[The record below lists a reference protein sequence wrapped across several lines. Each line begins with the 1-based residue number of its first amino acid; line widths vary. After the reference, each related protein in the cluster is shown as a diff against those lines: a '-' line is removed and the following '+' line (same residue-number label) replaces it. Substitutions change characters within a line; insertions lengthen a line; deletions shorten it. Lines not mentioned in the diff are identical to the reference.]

1 MSNLNDFNREAK
13 AALWVVLQWLL
24 LAVPTGLVCGVVGTA
39 FHLSVEYVTEL
50 RAAQSWLLLCLPLA
64 GLAIVA
70 LYKVTKCEGVGTN
83 NVIRAVQSGEPV
95 SPLLVPAIFLGTV
108 LTHLCGGS
116 AGREG
121 AALQMG
127 GSIGWNV
134 GKLLHLSDYVRRT
147 ATISGMAAFFSALFG
162 TPLTAA
168 LFAMMVEDVGLTF
181 TSAFMPAF
189 TSALIAYGV
198 SLFFGIAPT
207 NFVLNSIP
215 HLTLETALQTA
226 LLGIAC
232 AAVTRLFCWTLH
244 TLEHGI
250 PKRIP
255 NPWLRAFAGGAAVVA
270 FSYLFGVGRYN
281 GAGMAVI
288 ADAVEQ
294 GAALPW
300 DFLCKIFLTA
310 LTLAVGFKG
319 GEVGLTF
326 TSAFMPAFT
335 SALIAYGVSLFFGIA
350 PTNFVLNSIPHLTLE
365 TALQTALLGIACAAV
380 TRLFC
385 WTLHTLEHGIPKRI
399 PNPWLRAF
407 AGGAAVVAFS
417 YLFGVGRYNG
427 AGMAVI
433 ADAVEQGAALPW
445 DFLCKIF
452 LTALTLA
459 VGFKGGEVVP
469 SFFIGATFG
478 CVAGPLL
485 GLPAGFSGAI
495 GLVCVFC
502 GATNALIPSILL
514 GFELFGGQGLELIAL
529 GCGVCYMLSGHHGL
543 YISQTFVTNK
553 LRPEYAS
560 HKWQIKLKKKEE

>member
-13 AALWVVLQWLL
+13 AALRVALQWLL
-24 LAVPTGLVCGVVGTA
+24 LAVPTGLVCGAVGTA

-95 SPLLVPAIFLGTV
+95 SLLLVPAIFLGTV

-232 AAVTRLFCWTLH
+232 AAVTRLFCWTLR

-294 GAALPW
+294 GTALPW
-300 DFLCKIFLTA
+300 DFACKIFRPDPGSRLQGRRGRA
-310 LTLAVGFKG
+310 QLLHRCHLWLCGWPPAGPARRVCRCHRSGLRVLRSHKRPDPLHPAGIRAV
-319 GEVGLTF
+319 
-326 TSAFMPAFT
+326 
-335 SALIAYGVSLFFGIA
+335 
-350 PTNFVLNSIPHLTLE
+350 
-365 TALQTALLGIACAAV
+365 
-380 TRLFC
+380 
-385 WTLHTLEHGIPKRI
+385 W
-399 PNPWLRAF
+399 RA
-407 AGGAAVVAFS
+407 
-417 YLFGVGRYNG
+417 GVGAYC
-427 AGMAVI
+427 AGLRRVLHALGPPRPLQQP
-433 ADAVEQGAALPW
+433 DLCHQQAAAGVRLPQ
-445 DFLCKIF
+445 
-452 LTALTLA
+452 
-459 VGFKGGEVVP
+459 
-469 SFFIGATFG
+469 
-478 CVAGPLL
+478 VAGQ
-485 GLPAGFSGAI
+485 AEEKRRMIFRRFSPRRA
-495 GLVCVFC
+495 
-502 GATNALIPSILL
+502 
-514 GFELFGGQGLELIAL
+514 
-529 GCGVCYMLSGHHGL
+529 
-543 YISQTFVTNK
+543 
-553 LRPEYAS
+553 
-560 HKWQIKLKKKEE
+560 